1 MKLRIRRKEDE
12 MTVASATS
20 GNAGPKVKSDCLVE
34 YRRTDGELQVSVD
47 QEAGTAG
54 ALANAVRMA
63 ALRLRIRNGE
73 VTVTDSGAAPF
84 VAAARFE
91 AAARDLMGDD
101 LPPPRFEECLMR
113 ESEASRPRRSRLYV
127 PGNRPRFFGKALA
140 SGADGVI
147 LDLEDSVAPA
157 RKREARVLVAH
168 ALRALDFGDVEVMVR
183 INQGDL
189 GLEDLEWIVPQ
200 PVQHILIPKVEDPA
214 QVKAVRDRCREIMRR
229 TGRSEKVWLM
239 PIVESPLGILRGREI
254 AAAVPECC
262 ALTLGL
268 QDLTAELGVQPTPE
282 GRESFVARSMVVL
295 AARACGLQ
303 PIDTV
308 YSDVKNEEGL
318 RRSVRE
324 ARELGFGGKGC
335 IHPRQVPGIN
345 EEFLP
350 SQEEL
355 EKAKR
360 IVLAMEEAD
369 RQGLGAVAVG
379 SKMVDPP
386 VARQAQNLVGNAVR
400 LGVLPEDWR
409 DSE

>member
-1 MKLRIRRKEDE
+1 
-12 MTVASATS
+12 MTEPAATAGNS
-20 GNAGPKVKSDCLVE
+20 GPRVKSDCLVR
-34 YRRTDGELQVSVD
+34 YVRSDTELTVSVD
-47 QEAGTAG
+47 SGSDRAE

-63 ALRLRIRNGE
+63 ALRLRIRRGE

-91 AAARDLMGDD
+91 AAARGLMGDD

-127 PGNRPRFFGKALA
+127 PGNRPRFFEKALA
-140 SGADGVI
+140 SGADGII

-157 RKREARVLVAH
+157 RKSEARVLVAH

-183 INQGDL
+183 INQGAL
-189 GLEDLEWIVPQ
+189 GLADLQWVVPQ
-200 PVQHILIPKVEDPA
+200 PVQHILIPKVEGPDE
-214 QVKAVRDRCREIMRR
+214 VRAVRDRCMEIAGM
-229 TGRSEKVWLM
+229 TGRGERIWLM
-239 PIVESPLGILRGREI
+239 PIVESPRGVLHAEEI
-254 AAAVPECC
+254 AAAVPETC

-268 QDLTAELGVQPTPE
+268 QDLTAELGVGPTSH
-282 GRESFVARSMVVL
+282 GRESFVARSLVVL

-308 YSDVKNEEGL
+308 YSDVKNEDGL
-318 RRSVRE
+318 RESVRA
-324 ARELGFGGKGC
+324 ARELGFVGKGC
-335 IHPRQVPGIN
+335 IHPRQVPVIN

-350 SQEEL
+350 SEEEL
-355 EKAKR
+355 EKAKK
-360 IVLAMEEAD
+360 IVLAMEKAEQ
-369 RQGLGAVAVG
+369 QGLGAVALG
-379 SKMVDPP
+379 TKMIDPP

-400 LGVLPEDWR
+400 LGVMPEDWR